1 MISIMF
7 IIFKNGNIVAKD
19 NMQDLLSSNHKA
31 ITNNFVIGAPK
42 KSNFQGKNIIK
53 SLKVIQNLCDQI

>member
-1 MISIMF
+1 MF
-7 IIFKNGNIVAKD
+7 IIFKNGNIVAND

-31 ITNNFVIGAPK
+31 ITIFFVIGAPK
-42 KSNFQGKNIIK
+42 KSNFQDKNIIK

>member
-7 IIFKNGNIVAKD
+7 INFKNGNIVAKD

-31 ITNNFVIGAPK
+31 IITNNFVIGAPSK
-42 KSNFQGKNIIK
+42 IK
-53 SLKVIQNLCDQI
+53 LPRQEHN